1 MGIRNCMANAGPRG
15 MRDADKPPSRRWRV
29 LE

>member
-15 MRDADKPPSRRWRV
+15 MRDADKPPSRR
-29 LE
+29 